1 MALTHR
7 GLIMNDTPQKE
18 GALKGLRGGWLCMR
32 SIQHVAKMP
41 FAWLPPTIA
50 MFLLAAPLGAP
61 RYSWFRNVLG
71 NRYAP
76 GEQIHHLTQ
85 DFRTDHG
92 TVMGQLDGWTAD
104 AAAYLGL
111 SAILLGLLFAGG
123 WLQLLTG
130 TGEGSVLRRFAFGG
144 ARFFWRFG
152 RLLLMVLLILGGL
165 RLVLYGDL
173 WNEWVLQRLF
183 DVPAHDL
190 GRLETLDS
198 EAIKVRLGWAQDGIF
213 ALLFA
218 LVLSWATYTRA
229 RIAMHDSISVLW
241 TGACAAWTILRHPI
255 ATLRPLIGLLLVEA
269 LLVAAILG
277 QGARFL
283 DRRLMDGGGILEV
296 AGLFAL
302 GLAALLVGE
311 IMRGA
316 KYVSAVETTRLLV
329 RPVSSPDPWH
339 TIGGPGGPQYPVDP
353 DEDERYGVSL

>member
-1 MALTHR
+1 
-7 GLIMNDTPQKE
+7 MNDTPKKE
-18 GALKGLRGGWLCMR
+18 GTLKGLRGGWLYMR
-32 SIQHVAKMP
+32 SIQHVIKMP
-41 FAWLPPTIA
+41 VAWLPPTLI

-76 GEQIHHLTQ
+76 GEQIHYLTQ

-92 TVMGQLDGWTAD
+92 AALSQLDAWAAD

-152 RLLLMVLLILGGL
+152 RLLVLVLLILGGL

-173 WNEWVLQRLF
+173 WNEWVLSRLF
-183 DVPAHDL
+183 DVPDYDF
-190 GRLETLDS
+190 GSLETLDS
-198 EAIKVRLGWAQDGIF
+198 EAIKVRLGWAQDGVF

-229 RIAMHDSISVLW
+229 RIALHDSISVLW
-241 TGACAAWTILRHPI
+241 AGAGAAWTMLRHPLLS
-255 ATLRPLIGLLLVEA
+255 LRPLLGLLIVEG
-269 LLVAAILG
+269 LMVTVVLG
-277 QGARFL
+277 QTARFL
-283 DRRLMDGGGILEV
+283 DRRLMDGAGILEV
-296 AGLFAL
+296 SGLFAL
-302 GLAALLVGE
+302 GLVALLVGE
-311 IMRGA
+311 VMRGA
-316 KYVSAVETTRLLV
+316 KYVTAVEITRTLV
-329 RPVSSPDPWH
+329 RPVTPPDPWH
-339 TIGGPGGPQYPVDP
+339 TIGGPGGPQYPVDS
-353 DEDERYGVSL
+353 DDGERYGVSI